1 MNPVYWMYV
10 GIFSTALAAILLGLL
25 LWRRREGRRYRAL
38 ELADT
43 LSAWGF
49 DRFAKLLRAY
59 AIGNYLGANSVTRV
73 THEIVDD
80 LLGGGL
86 PAMLKNIGWK
96 VVKGVFL
103 ENAEDRATLQELLA
117 AASTAK
123 TKVETPTPTIA

>member
-1 MNPVYWMYV
+1 MNPVIWMYL
-10 GIFSTALAAILLGLL
+10 GIFSAALAAILLGLL
-25 LWRRREGRRYRAL
+25 LWRRREDRRYRAI

-49 DRFAKLLRAY
+49 DRFAKLMRAY

-86 PAMLKNIGWK
+86 PAMLRSIGWK
-96 VVKGVFL
+96 VVEGVFL
-103 ENAEDRATLQELLA
+103 KNDDDRAKLQKLLA
-117 AASTAK
+117 VPTVK
-123 TKVETPTPTIA
+123 TKVQPPAPTVA